1 MSLIEGIAFVFGDNI
16 DTDQI
21 YPGRYL
27 DISEH
32 SEIAKHAMEG
42 ADPNFVERVS
52 MLGEDK
58 PILIA
63 GRNFGCGS
71 SREHA
76 VIALKGLGVKAV
88 VAKSFARIFYR
99 NSLNQGLLLVE
110 VPDLELGKIKE
121 GMRVK
126 IALREGTL
134 EVGELNLKF
143 KPFEEKLL
151 KIFLEG
157 GVISYIKRYGS
168 FDF

>member
-1 MSLIEGIAFVFGDNI
+1 MSLIEGVAFVFGDNI

-27 DISEH
+27 DISDH
-32 SEIAKHAMEG
+32 IEIAKHAMEG
-42 ADPNFVERVS
+42 VDPNFAKKVS
-52 MLGEDK
+52 LSSEGK

-76 VIALKGLGVKAV
+76 VIALKGIGVQAV
-88 VAKSFARIFYR
+88 VARSFARIFYR
-99 NSLNQGLLLVE
+99 NSLNQGLLLIE
-110 VPDLELGKIKE
+110 VPDLDVGKVKE
-121 GMRVK
+121 GMKVRISLK
-126 IALREGTL
+126 DGIL
-134 EVGELNLKF
+134 EVGEISLKF
-143 KPFEEKLL
+143 KPFEERLL

-157 GVISYIKRYGS
+157 GVISYIKKYGS

>member
-1 MSLIEGIAFVFGDNI
+1 MSLIEGVAFVFGDNI

-42 ADPNFVERVS
+42 VDPDFVKRVS
-52 MLGEDK
+52 MLREDK
-58 PILIA
+58 PIVIA

-76 VIALKGLGVKAV
+76 VIALKGVGVKAV
-88 VAKSFARIFYR
+88 VARSFARIFYR
-99 NSLNQGLLLVE
+99 NSLNQGLLLIE
-110 VPDLELGKIKE
+110 VPELEVGKVKE
-121 GMRVK
+121 GMKVR
-126 IALREGTL
+126 ISLRDGIL
-134 EVGELNLKF
+134 EVGELKLNF
-143 KPFEEKLL
+143 KPFDERLL

-157 GVISYIKRYGS
+157 GVISYIKKYGS
-168 FDF
+168 FEF